1 MRAFESLLRSEYNS
15 INDFRSRTEDVE
27 WPQHSTAYKYE
38 HTWARTRMQNAKK
51 RPFKSHIW
59 EQLCDKTMDAR
70 SPSYLLLLHQ
80 RCPDQWTM
88 WIRCK
93 SCSVDRV
100 YLLPKKSVFFPTNQ
114 DRKKTTK
121 MERHTHTKNIKM
133 TIGGCVPVCV
143 CAECNSS
150 KVKSKSKS
158 SADSTESNMKKKP
171 HSFQTDHILLWV

>member
-1 MRAFESLLRSEYNS
+1 MWNG
-15 INDFRSRTEDVE
+15 
-27 WPQHSTAYKYE
+27 HSTAQHINMSTHE
-38 HTWARTRMQNAKK
+38 HVL
-51 RPFKSHIW
+51 
-59 EQLCDKTMDAR
+59 E
-70 SPSYLLLLHQ
+70 
-80 RCPDQWTM
+80 
-88 WIRCK
+88 CK
-93 SCSVDRV
+93 M
-100 YLLPKKSVFFPTNQ
+100 PKKGRSNHIFESNSVTKRWMRDRLLISYCYTNDAQINGQSEFGVSHVPWIGCTFCQKNRFFFPTNQ